1 MNSKRVRDSLH
12 FYTYQ
17 EHSLSLKLAADDM
30 LENINKVI
38 NIPEET
44 DNDRIK
50 SLGLIRGCMLL
61 YAVSIELMLKAKGLY
76 EERNNILNGSISSF
90 KDFIKKWNPK
100 RSDGHGYFDIISYYK
115 IDITEEEK
123 RLLDNFQSY
132 TSWAGRFPYPKK
144 DDEVK
149 IFERDGRSSGSI
161 GLRHKTEVQQFL
173 NKLMNQMKT

>member
-1 MNSKRVRDSLH
+1 MNSNKIRDSLH
-12 FYTYQ
+12 FYTYR

-30 LENINKVI
+30 LEKIGQVMNM
-38 NIPEET
+38 PENT
-44 DNDRIK
+44 DSDRIK

-76 EERNNILNGSISSF
+76 EERDNILNGSISSF

-100 RSDGHGYFDIISYYK
+100 RGDGHGYFDIIDYYK

-123 RLLDNFQSY
+123 RLLNNFQSY

-144 DDEVK
+144 DEEVK
-149 IFERDGRSSGSI
+149 MFEKDGKSSGSI
-161 GLRHKTEVQQFL
+161 GLRHKTEVQQL
-173 NKLMNQMKT
+173 LDKLISQMKT